1 MFVADP
7 GKTGHYHSGF
17 PKHLRALQ
25 LRPHGFLKQIRQA
38 SRLAHVVGPWQPTA
52 LPLNSRLPPAMKSL
66 LRSCLLALLLSPL
79 PLLALDIIAHRG
91 ASEEAPENT
100 LPAMQLAWEQG
111 ADAVE
116 LDLWLSRDGKLVVF
130 HDADT
135 KRFAEPARKIKEMT
149 LAEIQQLD
157 VGAFKGAQF
166 KGVRVPALESIL
178 ATVPAGKRIVLELKD
193 GPELIPEF
201 ARVIHAW
208 GLKTEQMWV
217 ISFKEDTL
225 RASKKA
231 LPDVLHYFLKGYK
244 ADPKTGGLP
253 QLEPLLILCREAKFE
268 GLNLHFDWPV
278 TPEFTARVKAR
289 NLKLLI
295 WTVDDAAVAKRLAAA
310 GVDAITTNRPAWL
323 REQLQHKN

>member
-1 MFVADP
+1 
-7 GKTGHYHSGF
+7 
-17 PKHLRALQ
+17 
-25 LRPHGFLKQIRQA
+25 
-38 SRLAHVVGPWQPTA
+38 
-52 LPLNSRLPPAMKSL
+52 MKSL
-66 LRSCLLALLLSPL
+66 LHSCLLALLLSPFPL
-79 PLLALDIIAHRG
+79 PALEIIAHRG
-91 ASEEAPENT
+91 ASEDAPENT

-111 ADAVE
+111 SDAAE
-116 LDLWLSRDGKLVVF
+116 LDLWLSRDGKLAVF

-135 KRFAEPARKIKEMT
+135 KRFAEPVRKIKEMT

-157 VGAFKGAQF
+157 VGAFKGAPF

-201 ARVIHAW
+201 ARIIQAS
-208 GLKTEQMWV
+208 GLKTEQMCV

-231 LPDVLHYFLKGYK
+231 LPDVPHYFLKGYK
-244 ADPKTGGLP
+244 ADPKTGELP
-253 QLEPLLILCREAKFE
+253 QLEPLLALCRDAKFE

-278 TPEFTARVKAR
+278 TTEFTAKVKAR
-289 NLKLLI
+289 NLKLMI

-323 REQLQHKN
+323 REQLQNKD